1 MNINKFKFTLPILF
15 CCVIFFGGLDSSYG
29 KDKLDIVTTIT
40 PLKSIAEAVGGNFV
54 LVTSIGRGDEDPH
67 FIAAKPS
74 FMMKARKADL
84 FIRIGLELEIGYEG
98 LILQGSRNPK
108 IQLGMPGYLDA
119 SEGINH
125 LEVPVRR
132 VYRSMGDVHPLG
144 NPHYWLDPYNGR
156 IIAKAICNRLKRLDP
171 AHSADYDH
179 NLASFL
185 LKLDSAMFGPELTK
199 QIEGEKLW
207 KLLLNRQLDGFIR
220 EKSLSLG
227 GWLAKIKPFE
237 GSAIVTYHRSWT
249 YFANRFNLD
258 IVAELEPK
266 PGIPPTPGHTL
277 QVIQIIE
284 ADKVKVILTEPFYE
298 HQSARTVADK
308 TGAKVLI
315 VPNAP
320 DEQVKDYI
328 AMLDNIVTKLADAL
342 SQE

>member
-1 MNINKFKFTLPILF
+1 MNIIKFKFTLLILF
-15 CCVIFFGGLDSSYG
+15 CCIIFFGSINLSYG

-40 PLKSIAEAVGGNFV
+40 PLKSIAESVGGDFV
-54 LVTSIGRGDEDPH
+54 SVTSIGRGDEDPH

-84 FIRIGLELEIGYEG
+84 FIRVGLELEIGYER
-98 LILQGSRNPK
+98 LILQGSRNPR
-108 IQLGMPGYLDA
+108 IQLGMSGHLDA
-119 SEGINH
+119 SEEITR

-132 VYRSMGDVHPLG
+132 IYRSMGDVHPLG

-156 IIAKAICNRLKRLDP
+156 IIAKTICSRLKQLDP
-171 AHSADYDH
+171 AHSVDYDR
-179 NLASFL
+179 NLSSFL
-185 LKLDSAMFGPELTK
+185 LKLDSAMFGPKLTE
-199 QIEGEKLW
+199 QVGGEKLW
-207 KLLLNRQLDGFIR
+207 ELLLNHQLDGFIR

-237 GSAIVTYHRSWT
+237 GSAIVTYHRSWP

-266 PGIPPTPGHTL
+266 PGIPPTPSHTL
-277 QVIQIIE
+277 QVIQTIE

-328 AMLDNIVTKLADAL
+328 AILDNIVTKLTDAL

>member
-1 MNINKFKFTLPILF
+1 MNIYKFKLIFFLSF
-15 CCVIFFGGLDSSYG
+15 CWAVFFGGLHPCYS

-40 PLKSIAEAVGGNFV
+40 PLKSIAEAVGGDFV
-54 LVTSIGRGDEDPH
+54 TVTSIGRGNEDPH

-74 FMMKARKADL
+74 FMMKAKKADL
-84 FIRIGLELEIGYEG
+84 FIRIGLQLEIGYER
-98 LILQGSRNPK
+98 LILQGSRNPR
-108 IQLGMPGYLDA
+108 IQLGMPGHLDT
-119 SEGINH
+119 SQGIP
-125 LEVPVRR
+125 LLDVPVTR

-156 IIAKAICNRLKRLDP
+156 IMAKTICSRLKQLDR
-171 AHSADYDH
+171 AHSADYDR

-185 LKLDSAMFGPELTK
+185 LKLDNAMFGRSLVEAAG
-199 QIEGEKLW
+199 GEKLW
-207 KLLLNRQLDGFIR
+207 ELLLKRQLDTFIQ
-220 EKSLSLG
+220 EKTLSLD
-227 GWLAKIKPFE
+227 GWLAKMKPFE
-237 GSAIVTYHRSWT
+237 GSKIVTYHLSWT

-266 PGIPPTPGHTL
+266 PGIPPTPGHIL
-277 QVIQIIE
+277 QVIQTMK

-298 HQSARTVADK
+298 HQSARTVAVK

-328 AMLDNIVTKLADAL
+328 AMLDNVITKLTDAL
-342 SQE
+342 SQG

>member
-1 MNINKFKFTLPILF
+1 MNINKLKFTLFLLF
-15 CCVIFFGGLDSSYG
+15 CCVVLFGSINSCYG
-29 KDKLDIVTTIT
+29 KDELNIVTTIT

-54 LVTSIGRGDEDPH
+54 SVTAIGRGDEDPH

-108 IQLGMPGYLDA
+108 IQLGMPGHLDT
-119 SEGINH
+119 SEGITR

-156 IIAKAICNRLKRLDP
+156 IIAKTVCNRLKQLDP
-171 AHSADYDH
+171 AHSADYDR

-185 LKLDSAMFGPELTK
+185 LKLDSAMFGPKLTAE
-199 QIEGEKLW
+199 IEGEKLW
-207 KLLLNRQLDGFIR
+207 ELLLNRQLDNFIK
-220 EKSLSLG
+220 EKSLSLD

-237 GSAIVTYHRSWT
+237 GSAIVTYHQSWS

-266 PGIPPTPGHTL
+266 PGIPPTPGHIL
-277 QVIQIIE
+277 QVIE
-284 ADKVKVILTEPFYE
+284 TMKADKAKVILTEPFYE

-320 DEQVKDYI
+320 DEQLRDYI
-328 AMLDNIVTKLADAL
+328 AMLDNIVTKLTEAL

>member
-1 MNINKFKFTLPILF
+1 MNINKFKFTLSILF
-15 CCVIFFGGLDSSYG
+15 CCVIFFGSLDLCYG
-29 KDKLDIVTTIT
+29 KDKLNIVTTIT
-40 PLKSIAEAVGGNFV
+40 PLQSIAEAVGGDFV
-54 LVTSIGRGDEDPH
+54 SVASIGRGDEDPH

-84 FIRIGLELEIGYEG
+84 FIRVGLELEIGYER
-98 LILQGSRNPK
+98 LILQGSRNQK
-108 IQLGMPGYLDA
+108 IQLDMPGHLDA
-119 SEGINH
+119 SEGIIR
-125 LEVPVRR
+125 LEVPAGRIS
-132 VYRSMGDVHPLG
+132 RSMGDVHPLG

-156 IIAKAICNRLKRLDP
+156 IIAKTICNRLKQLDP
-171 AHSADYDH
+171 AHSTDYDR

-185 LKLDSAMFGPELTK
+185 LKLDTAMFGPELTK
-199 QIEGEKLW
+199 QVEGEKLW
-207 KLLLNRQLDGFIR
+207 ELLLNHQLDGFMR

-237 GSAIVTYHRSWT
+237 GSAIVTYHRSWP

-277 QVIQIIE
+277 QVIQTIE
-284 ADKVKVILTEPFYE
+284 ADKVRVILTEPFYE
-298 HQSARTVADK
+298 HQSAKTIANK

-328 AMLDNIVTKLADAL
+328 AMLDNIITKLTDAL
-342 SQE
+342 SQG